1 MVAARHGG
9 VRLWARR
16 KVGPDVRRGEI
27 GEGGIPGVSAREIRD
42 NDIPVVSTRSFL
54 MGSGDGAS
62 GSYARRRVGV
72 PAMQNTRVRSS
83 GDSQP
88 GLCLWCPFI
97 WAGNTFPI
105 SQVSLLGP
113 ANLLS

>member
-1 MVAARHGG
+1 M
-9 VRLWARR
+9 
-16 KVGPDVRRGEI
+16 GPDVRRGEI
-27 GEGGIPGVSAREIRD
+27 REGGIPGVSAREIRD

-83 GDSQP
+83 DSQP
-88 GLCLWCPFI
+88 GLRLWCPFI